1 MFKKLMEIM
10 RKGDLVEQAIEE
22 TAVMFS
28 NAKKVYEEAIA
39 ALKENREPKFD
50 IYAVDREINDSE
62 KSIRRKLLENMAI
75 NPRQDIVASLV
86 VTSIIIDIERIGD
99 YSKNIYELNQI
110 RTSKKT
116 NIDSE
121 LLKQANFL
129 ADQFDAI
136 NNAFGLGDPDKGKI
150 LMDRLDPVRKF
161 FEKYIRDIVHQ
172 SNISIENAVIN
183 TLFARYLK
191 RVGAHLENIASGI
204 VNPFDRIGFYKKE
217 DIT

>member
-1 MFKKLMEIM
+1 MEIM

-22 TAVMFS
+22 TAVMVS
-28 NAKKVYEEAIA
+28 NAKKVYEEAVA
-39 ALKENREPKFD
+39 TLKESREPEFD

-110 RTSKKT
+110 RTNKKT
-116 NIDSE
+116 NIDTE
-121 LLKQANFL
+121 LLKQAEFL

-136 NNAFGLGDPDKGKI
+136 NSAFGVGDPDKGKI

-161 FEKYIRDIVHQ
+161 FEKYIRDIVRQ
-172 SNISIENAVIN
+172 SNISIEDAVIN

-191 RVGAHLENIASGI
+191 RVGAHLENVASGI

-217 DIT
+217 DIS

>member
-10 RKGDLVEQAIEE
+10 RKGDLVEQAIKE

-39 ALKENREPKFD
+39 TLKENRESKFD

-110 RTSKKT
+110 RTSKKS

-121 LLKQANFL
+121 LLKQADFL

-172 SNISIENAVIN
+172 SNVSIENAVIN

>member
-39 ALKENREPKFD
+39 TLKENRDPKFD

-110 RTSKKT
+110 RTSKKS

-121 LLKQANFL
+121 LLKQADFL

-172 SNISIENAVIN
+172 SNVSIENAVIN

>member
-161 FEKYIRDIVHQ
+161 FEKYIRDIIHQ

>member
-1 MFKKLMEIM
+1 MEIM

>member
-22 TAVMFS
+22 TAVMVS
-28 NAKKVYEEAIA
+28 NAKKVYEEAVA
-39 ALKENREPKFD
+39 TLKESREPEFD

-161 FEKYIRDIVHQ
+161 FEKYIRDIIHQ

>member
-1 MFKKLMEIM
+1 M